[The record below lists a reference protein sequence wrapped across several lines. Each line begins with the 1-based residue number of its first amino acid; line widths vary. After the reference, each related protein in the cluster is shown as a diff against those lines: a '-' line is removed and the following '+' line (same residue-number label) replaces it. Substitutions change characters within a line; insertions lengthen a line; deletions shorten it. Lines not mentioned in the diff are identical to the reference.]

1 MILGFLLGVLKILLV
16 ICGII
21 IIAGIIVDLIKR
33 PFENRKRQK
42 NINEFLDAINNAV
55 EEAII
60 ELEKEEKEKKTKK
73 KSTKKTTKKKEN

>member
-1 MILGFLLGVLKILLV
+1 MVLGFLWGMLKILLV

-21 IIAGIIVDLIKR
+21 IIASIIVDLIKR
-33 PFENRKRQK
+33 PFENRKKQK
-42 NINEFLDAINNAV
+42 NINEFLDAINKAV

>member
-1 MILGFLLGVLKILLV
+1 MIIAILWNILKILLI
-16 ICGII
+16 ICGILI
-21 IIAGIIVDLIKR
+21 IVSIIVDLIKR
-33 PFENRKRQK
+33 PFENRKQQK
-42 NINEFLDAINNAV
+42 NINEFLDAINKTV

>member
-1 MILGFLLGVLKILLV
+1 MILGFLWGILKILLV

-21 IIAGIIVDLIKR
+21 IIASMIVDLIKR

-55 EEAII
+55 GEAII

-73 KSTKKTTKKKEN
+73 KSTKKTTKKKET